1 MRVRQRLLMPLLVA
15 MLVAGL
21 TAGAALG
28 RQSHAKRTGSHAKS
42 GPARRS
48 HPKRPKDGGSRL
60 PKQQMDSILQLQ
72 GTKSNGVLSYSFDR
86 TDITNVTLH
95 GVPIKPSFEI
105 NGDMDFQPLG
115 GKRAFLNGDLPVPTD
130 KVDAT
135 INTII
140 HSGLVFQAEHQH
152 FYDFTPIVWF
162 IHIRGRGDAVALAQ
176 KVHRVLRAAGT
187 PLPQSSPSNPRTPFD
202 VARLKRILHAYDASV
217 GSDGVVTFF
226 VARRNPIY
234 IDGIRVNPSTNIATN
249 IAFEPLNSSGS
260 QAAAAPDFGMQAGE
274 INRVV
279 GTMQAKGWD
288 IGCLYNQETAETPQL
303 YFSHQFKTGDPY
315 TLARQIRRGLD
326 QMNSQ

>member
-1 MRVRQRLLMPLLVA
+1 MRVRQRLLMSLLA
-15 MLVAGL
+15 ALLVAGL
-21 TAGAALG
+21 AAGTALAHQG
-28 RQSHAKRTGSHAKS
+28 HNKRTGSHAKR

-48 HPKRPKDGGSRL
+48 HPKRPKNGSGSL
-60 PKQQMDSILQLQ
+60 PKQQMDSVLQLQ
-72 GTKSNGVLSYSFDR
+72 GTNSNGVLSYSFDR

-115 GKRAFLNGDLPVPTD
+115 ARRAFLNGDLPVPTD
-130 KVDAT
+130 KVDTT

-140 HSGLVFQAEHQH
+140 HNGLTFQAEHQH
-152 FYDFTPIVWF
+152 FYDFTPMVWF
-162 IHIRGRGDAVALAQ
+162 IHIRGRGDAVALAR
-176 KVHRVLRAAGT
+176 KVHSVLQAAGT
-187 PLPQSSPSNPRTPFD
+187 PLPQSSPPNPQTPFN
-202 VARLKRILHAYDASV
+202 VARLKHILHAYDASV

-249 IAFEPLNSSGS
+249 IAFEPLNNTGT
-260 QAAAAPDFGMQAGE
+260 QAAAAPDFGMQTNE
-274 INRVV
+274 INRVIA
-279 GTMQAKGWD
+279 TMQAQGWD
-288 IGCLYNQETAETPQL
+288 IGCLYNQETGETPQL

-315 TLARQIRRGLD
+315 TLAKQIRQGLD

>member
-1 MRVRQRLLMPLLVA
+1 MRVRQRLLMSLLA
-15 MLVAGL
+15 ALLVAGL
-21 TAGAALG
+21 TAGAALARPG
-28 RQSHAKRTGSHAKS
+28 HPKRTGSHPKS
-42 GPARRS
+42 GPAKHS
-48 HPKRPKDGGSRL
+48 HPKQPKSASPSL
-60 PKQQMDSILQLQ
+60 PEQRMNSALQLQ
-72 GTKSNGVLSYSFDR
+72 GTTSNGVLSYSFDR

-115 GKRAFLNGDLPVPTD
+115 ARQAFLNGDLPVPTD

-135 INTII
+135 ISTII

-152 FYDFTPIVWF
+152 FYDFTPMVWF
-162 IHIRGRGDAVALAQ
+162 IHLRGRGNAVALAQ
-176 KVHRVLRAAGT
+176 KVHRVLQAAGT
-187 PLPQSSPSNPRTPFD
+187 PLPQSSPSKPQTPFD
-202 VARLKRILHAYDASV
+202 VARLKQILHAYDASV

-249 IAFEPLNSSGS
+249 IAFEPLNSSGT
-260 QAAAAPDFGMQAGE
+260 QAAAVPDFGMQAGE

-279 GTMQAKGWD
+279 GTMQAQGWD

-303 YFSHQFKTGDPY
+303 YFSHDFKTGDPY
-315 TLARQIRRGLD
+315 ALAQQVRHALD